1 MTCIVY
7 RDGIIA
13 SDSKIIS
20 RSWTAVAGYQKIG
33 SRVLDGKVYLFG
45 ATGETAYAA
54 KFERWMNSDE
64 FKRFIESDLSDGHP
78 QLEPAAREEQCT
90 GLIFTPDNKC
100 IRIEGN
106 YPAYVVE
113 GEYFAFGTGD
123 MVAIG
128 AFHHGASALEAVNA
142 AIEHDVLTNG
152 PALTIDRST
161 IVMNLEVEANL
172 ADFKTA

>member
-1 MTCIVY
+1 MTCVVF

-20 RSWTAVAGYQKIG
+20 RSWTAVAGYQKVG
-33 SRVLDGKVYLFG
+33 ARTHDGKVYLFG

-64 FKRFIESDLSDGHP
+64 FVKFIESNMADGHP
-78 QLEPAAREEQCT
+78 NLEPSAREEQCT
-90 GLIFTPDNKC
+90 GLIFTPENAC

-106 YPAYVVE
+106 YPAYLVE
-113 GEYFAFGTGD
+113 GDYFAFGTGD

-128 AFHHGASALEAVNA
+128 AFHHGATAMEAVQA
-142 AIEHDVLTNG
+142 AIDHDVLSNG
-152 PALTIDRST
+152 PILMIDRKD
-161 IVMNLEVEANL
+161 IQAKLEL
-172 ADFKTA
+172 ADFKAA